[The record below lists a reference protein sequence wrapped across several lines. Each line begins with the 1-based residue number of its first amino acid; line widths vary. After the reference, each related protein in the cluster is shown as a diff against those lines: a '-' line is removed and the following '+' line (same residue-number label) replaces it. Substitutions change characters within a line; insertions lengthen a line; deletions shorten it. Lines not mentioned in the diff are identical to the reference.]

1 MLAEV
6 RGKPFITY
14 LLRQLIL
21 AGFPR
26 AVISIGYGA
35 DRVVDELGASY
46 DGLALDYCR
55 EDSPL
60 GTGGAARLALD
71 HAGGGPVMTM
81 NGDSIVNAP
90 LSGFV
95 QAALA
100 VPDEPMLLAVKVPD
114 VSRYGSLEIRDS
126 RVVRF
131 AEKGGQGEGWI
142 NAGVYYFP
150 GPLLERL
157 PLGETASLEKD
168 VLEKLG
174 GRLRAFT
181 CDSDFIDI
189 GTPESYAAGPIPSV
203 AGEVMLDDQV
213 MIYVPTYNRHAF
225 LKRVLDYYGDSN
237 IRVLASDDSR
247 EPFAEAGRLPEP
259 SFTARPGCPLPS
271 PWWTPAPSI
280 FRRPTWS
287 CAPTTS

>member
-1 MLAEV
+1 MSRSTPDKLPTPVILAGGLGTRLRPVTGERPKVLAEV

-35 DRVVDELGASY
+35 DMVVDELGASY

-189 GTPESYAAGPIPSV
+189 GTPESYAAGQSLQWL
-203 AGEVMLDDQV
+203 E
-213 MIYVPTYNRHAF
+213 
-225 LKRVLDYYGDSN
+225 K
-237 IRVLASDDSR
+237 
-247 EPFAEAGRLPEP
+247 
-259 SFTARPGCPLPS
+259 
-271 PWWTPAPSI
+271 
-280 FRRPTWS
+280 
-287 CAPTTS
+287 